1 MSDLTLMK
9 AMNLYESLQI
19 WWNLVPTCRDTLE
32 DELNNLKAACE
43 NVTNLLVRLVCSDWE
58 QREQDKNFVTWIKP
72 H

>member
-9 AMNLYESLQI
+9 SMNLYESLQI
-19 WWNLVPTCRDTLE
+19 GWNLVPTCRDTLE

-43 NVTNLLVRLVCSDWE
+43 NVTNLLVRLEYNDWE

>member
-1 MSDLTLMK
+1 MK
-9 AMNLYESLQI
+9 SMNLYESLQI

-43 NVTNLLVRLVCSDWE
+43 NVTNLLVRLEYNDWE

>member
-1 MSDLTLMK
+1 MK
-9 AMNLYESLQI
+9 SMNLYESLQI

-43 NVTNLLVRLVCSDWE
+43 NVTNLLVRLEYNDWE
-58 QREQDKNFVTWIKP
+58 QREQDKNSVTWIKP

>member
-1 MSDLTLMK
+1 M
-9 AMNLYESLQI
+9 SLQI

-43 NVTNLLVRLVCSDWE
+43 NVTNLLVRLEYNDWE
-58 QREQDKNFVTWIKP
+58 QREQDKNSVTWIKP

>member
-1 MSDLTLMK
+1 MK
-9 AMNLYESLQI
+9 SMNLCESLQI

-43 NVTNLLVRLVCSDWE
+43 NVTNLLVRLEYNDWE
-58 QREQDKNFVTWIKP
+58 QREQDKNSVTWIKP

>member
-9 AMNLYESLQI
+9 SMNLYESLQI
-19 WWNLVPTCRDTLE
+19 GWNLVPTCRDTLE

-43 NVTNLLVRLVCSDWE
+43 NVTNLLVRLEYNDWE
-58 QREQDKNFVTWIKP
+58 QREQDKNSVTWIKP

>member
-1 MSDLTLMK
+1 MK
-9 AMNLYESLQI
+9 SMNLYESLQI

-43 NVTNLLVRLVCSDWE
+43 NVTNLLVRLEYNDWE
-58 QREQDKNFVTWIKP
+58 QREQDKNSVTWIKQ